1 MMPSDHPQPT
11 SSSPH
16 SPPDAPETVRDVQ
29 AALRRVREA
38 YECWAPEIRAF
49 LVGLTRDAEMAEE
62 LVQATFGRLVEAGTA
77 AGASSLRGWLFRVAH
92 NEAMLARRKAGVRGR
107 GVQAAGVRAELA
119 GRLDGD
125 QPPWAALVQAED
137 VARVRAAIE
146 RLSPE
151 QRAVV
156 EQRVDAGRTFAE
168 IAAESGLPLG
178 TVLTRMRQAH
188 EALRKALGEDA

>member
-1 MMPSDHPQPT
+1 
-11 SSSPH
+11 
-16 SPPDAPETVRDVQ
+16 
-29 AALRRVREA
+29 
-38 YECWAPEIRAF
+38 
-49 LVGLTRDAEMAEE
+49 
-62 LVQATFGRLVEAGTA
+62 
-77 AGASSLRGWLFRVAH
+77 
-92 NEAMLARRKAGVRGR
+92 
-107 GVQAAGVRAELA
+107 
-119 GRLDGD
+119 
-125 QPPWAALVQAED
+125 
-137 VARVRAAIE
+137 VRAAIE

>member
-1 MMPSDHPQPT
+1 
-11 SSSPH
+11 
-16 SPPDAPETVRDVQ
+16 
-29 AALRRVREA
+29 
-38 YECWAPEIRAF
+38 
-49 LVGLTRDAEMAEE
+49 
-62 LVQATFGRLVEAGTA
+62 
-77 AGASSLRGWLFRVAH
+77 
-92 NEAMLARRKAGVRGR
+92 MLARRKAGVRGR
-107 GVQAAGVRAELA
+107 GIQAAGVRAELV